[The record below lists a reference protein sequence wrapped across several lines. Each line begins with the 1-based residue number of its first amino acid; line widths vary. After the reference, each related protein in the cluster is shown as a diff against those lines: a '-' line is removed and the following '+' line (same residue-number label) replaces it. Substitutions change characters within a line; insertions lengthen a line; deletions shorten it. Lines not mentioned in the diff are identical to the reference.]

1 MIHMWLTKSH
11 TWLTKSHTWIRRVSH
26 MWLFV
31 SHVWLFVSHTWIAM
45 SHTWLAASQTKF
57 FFYSVE
63 LKFSDPL
70 YFYTRFMASL
80 QIKRPPSFVRLN
92 LSDR

>member
-1 MIHMWLTKSH
+1 MSHMWLAASH

-57 FFYSVE
+57 FFYSVHKARPRHNSK
-63 LKFSDPL
+63 LLPKICYIW
-70 YFYTRFMASL
+70 YFCSL
-80 QIKRPPSFVRLN
+80 LN
-92 LSDR
+92 LNKSN